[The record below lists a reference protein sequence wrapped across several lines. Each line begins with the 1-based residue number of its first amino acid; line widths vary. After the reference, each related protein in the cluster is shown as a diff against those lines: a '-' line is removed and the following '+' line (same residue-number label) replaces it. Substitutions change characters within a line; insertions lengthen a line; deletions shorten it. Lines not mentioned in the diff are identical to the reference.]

1 MPKPYRTIKW
11 PNGKRYVI
19 GEQLTRKGTVFR
31 YYFLV
36 KITGSDAV
44 VPFYISSGAGGKKT
58 MRGVNNFGV
67 DQAFP
72 FFGMAEGT
80 TGGWH
85 NKTSF
90 TWKGED
96 PRYAIDTYYGMPLLR
111 RIAED
116 ISIVW
121 SKLAHMYRNPPS
133 KDCTPYT
140 EIDKEVNDQLKKT
153 IGITPAHN
161 SGTNKKP
168 NPLYVPG
175 LLHSNIDVAR
185 KRIEGDVMK
194 PLKKGG
200 RGGSRK
206 PKKLDSKFAA
216 AVRQYESNEARSKG
230 YSPLQGPPPINYK
243 MHKWSSVLST
253 EENHRAAREAGA
265 PRGPCRCGSYHDKR
279 LACPN
284 YERYHIEKEHYQPRP
299 TNNQRRVSN

>member
-72 FFGMAEGT
+72 FFGMAEGA

-111 RIAED
+111 RIADD

-121 SKLAHMYRNPPS
+121 SKLAHM
-133 KDCTPYT
+133 
-140 EIDKEVNDQLKKT
+140 
-153 IGITPAHN
+153 
-161 SGTNKKP
+161 
-168 NPLYVPG
+168 
-175 LLHSNIDVAR
+175 
-185 KRIEGDVMK
+185 
-194 PLKKGG
+194 
-200 RGGSRK
+200 
-206 PKKLDSKFAA
+206 
-216 AVRQYESNEARSKG
+216 
-230 YSPLQGPPPINYK
+230 
-243 MHKWSSVLST
+243 
-253 EENHRAAREAGA
+253 
-265 PRGPCRCGSYHDKR
+265 
-279 LACPN
+279 
-284 YERYHIEKEHYQPRP
+284 
-299 TNNQRRVSN
+299 